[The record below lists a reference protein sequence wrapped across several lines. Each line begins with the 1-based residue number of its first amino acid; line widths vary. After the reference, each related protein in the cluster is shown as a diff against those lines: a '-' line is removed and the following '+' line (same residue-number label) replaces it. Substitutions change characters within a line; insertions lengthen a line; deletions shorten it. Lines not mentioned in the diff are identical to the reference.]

1 MNEKKVSIIVP
12 VYNSAKYLERFINS
26 ILAQTMPQRDY
37 EVIFVD
43 DGSTD
48 ESGDILDSYVGIYGF
63 MHVIHQW
70 NFGPA
75 AARNA
80 GLKKATGKYIAFI
93 DPDDLLEKKYLETAY
108 VLADKNE
115 ADIFIF
121 DAYKEYSTEDDTT
134 SDHYVKRE
142 MNNHADY
149 SFATDNPDYIR
160 SMQCQILYP
169 YMAARVADMTF
180 HKNVPLAAP
189 WDKLYRREFLIS
201 NDITYPDNLRVLDDM
216 CFNFR
221 AFGAAAKVS
230 YCPTFLYRYKV
241 VNTSITNSYRAD
253 RLAQDKKVFEYLEKE
268 ISSMQ
273 LDRVQTS
280 RFMQAYYARIIK
292 SFAISMRLYFF
303 NPQNSKNKKEIQT
316 ELRQYIDS
324 DPYQQ
329 AFKNIHLRN
338 LEPKLVAFALAC
350 RLKAK
355 WAIEGMYRL
364 EYRK

>member
-1 MNEKKVSIIVP
+1 MDEKKVSIIVP
-12 VYNSAKYLERFINS
+12 VYNSSKYLDRFMDS
-26 ILAQTMPQRDY
+26 ILAQTMPQGDY
-37 EVIFVD
+37 EVILVD

-48 ESGDILDSYVGIYGF
+48 DSGDILDNYAKKYDH
-63 MHVIHQW
+63 MRVIHQW
-70 NFGPA
+70 NSGPA

-80 GLKKATGKYIAFI
+80 ALKKATGEYVAFV

-108 VLADKNE
+108 VMADKNE

-121 DAYKEYSTEDDTT
+121 DAYREYAVDDDKA
-134 SDHYVKRE
+134 SDEYVKRE
-142 MNNHADY
+142 MNSHAEY
-149 SFATDNPDYIR
+149 SFTTDNPYHIY
-160 SMQCQILYP
+160 SMQRQILYP

-180 HKNVPLAAP
+180 NKNVPLAAP
-189 WDKLYRREFLIS
+189 WDKLYRRQFLL
-201 NDITYPDNLRVLDDM
+201 DQGITYPDNLRVLDDM

-253 RLAQDKKVFEYLEKE
+253 RLAQDQKVFEYLEKE
-268 ISSMQ
+268 IHTMNLDKMQ
-273 LDRVQTS
+273 LG

-303 NPQNSKNKKEIQT
+303 NPQNPKTKKEIKE
-316 ELRQYIDS
+316 ELRKYLDS
-324 DPYQQ
+324 APYKH
-329 AFKNIHLRN
+329 AIKNIHLHN
-338 LEPKLVAFALAC
+338 LEPKLAAFTLAC
-350 RLKAK
+350 RLKAI